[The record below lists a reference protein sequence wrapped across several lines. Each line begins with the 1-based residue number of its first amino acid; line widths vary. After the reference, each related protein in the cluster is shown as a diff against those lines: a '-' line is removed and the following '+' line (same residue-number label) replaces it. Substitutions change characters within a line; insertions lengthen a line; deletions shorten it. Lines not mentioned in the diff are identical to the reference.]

1 MFKNPNRAPSNPPT
15 PDANAVRKIT
25 KRGGISVCIIVLLV
39 TAILLFSYRDS
50 VSHDQKRIQLL
61 GGTTRTGLPPIYAK
75 LAYTSHSPKIVRSA
89 FTSKLGQWIFGRFQ
103 VIYTVDLR
111 GVRVNADVKAA
122 LKIAKDFEHVNELI
136 LYQSAV
142 TDDDLAILKTGF
154 PKLERIKLN
163 ETAITDAGIV
173 HLRDLPELRLINAQ
187 RTAITD
193 AAVPDLAAISR
204 LKELNIAETQ
214 ITSVKL
220 IRSTHPIC
228 HINGK
233 LVTLSR
239 SSDVH
244 RASGQRS
251 PLTNR

>member
-39 TAILLFSYRDS
+39 TAILLFS
-50 VSHDQKRIQLL
+50 
-61 GGTTRTGLPPIYAK
+61 
-75 LAYTSHSPKIVRSA
+75 KIVRSA

-244 RASGQRS
+244 RASGQ
-251 PLTNR
+251 